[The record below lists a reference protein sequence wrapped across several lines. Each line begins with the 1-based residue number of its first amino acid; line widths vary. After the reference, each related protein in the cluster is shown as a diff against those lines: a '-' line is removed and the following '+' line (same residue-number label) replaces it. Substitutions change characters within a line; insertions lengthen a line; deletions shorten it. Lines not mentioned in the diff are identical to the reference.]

1 MKPDPIPGIEDMYV
15 PPAPGSLMRCAVLKK
30 PGKFRLS
37 RRDCELYSVEIMNP
51 GAWPRYIIR
60 DTDDRIAW
68 YEPSA
73 FTGSF
78 THGGGM
84 KDLVVEIHSSSTPLA
99 CINFREQDREIV

>member
-1 MKPDPIPGIEDMYV
+1 MPA
-15 PPAPGSLMRCAVLKK
+15 APGSLMRSQILTA

-37 RRDCELYSVEIMNP
+37 RRPCELYSIEIMNP
-51 GAWPRYIIR
+51 GAWPRYIVR
-60 DTDDRIAW
+60 ESNGKMVW

-84 KDLVVEIHSSSTPLA
+84 EDLIVEIHSASTPLA
-99 CINFREQDREIV
+99 VINFREMDREIV